1 MNDGR
6 CRVLLVEDTQ
16 IDQMAFKRM
25 VSTQNLP
32 YDYKIA
38 GSVREARDL
47 LASEKFDAI
56 ILDFHLGDGTAFD
69 VLGSVGQTPTIFA
82 TGGGDEELAVKAM
95 KSGASDYLIKDQDR
109 NYLKVLPEVVKNA
122 IHHKKAELELE
133 KYHNNLEALVKERAE
148 QLATEK
154 ELLSVTLAS
163 MGDGLIAVDAD
174 KHITLFNTVAENIL
188 RCRFD
193 DVHGLSV
200 DDVFKIVEEQTRAP
214 AESPVDKVF
223 DSEKIETQT
232 SHCELVA
239 KDGSSCPVSAT
250 AAPIRSKDGAMI
262 GVVMVFRD
270 VSREREIER
279 LKADFISS
287 MSHELR
293 TPLTSI
299 KAYTETILSTPDMPA
314 ETRGEFLGIIDEES
328 DRLASLIESLLEI
341 SKLESGAVE
350 LHRELFDIA
359 AVIKHVK
366 STLQPLADKKN
377 IKLTLRVNDG
387 LPPYDG
393 DKGKMESVITNLAN
407 NAIKFTPEGGG
418 VEVTA
423 EGNAGELKVSVR
435 DTGMGIPKES
445 LTKIFGRFYRVYRPG
460 THIQG
465 TGLGLAIVKEIVMM
479 HGGRIEVES
488 EVDKGT
494 TFTVFLP
501 LETAVRQM
509 ARAELSGIA
518 SRKS

>member
-1 MNDGR
+1 MHE
-6 CRVLLVEDTQ
+6 CRYKLLLVEDTQ

-25 VSTQNLP
+25 VTSQNLP

-38 GSVREARDL
+38 GSVQEARKL
-47 LASEKFDAI
+47 LESDRFDVV

-69 VLGSVGQTPTIFA
+69 VLGSLGQTPSIFA

-95 KSGASDYLIKDQDR
+95 KAGASDYLIKDQDR

-122 IHHKKAELELE
+122 INHKKAELELE
-133 KYHNNLEALVKERAE
+133 KYHNDLESLVKERAE

-163 MGDGLIAVDAD
+163 MGDGLIAVDAS
-174 KHITLFNTVAENIL
+174 KRIMLFNTVAENML
-188 RCRFD
+188 RCRFE
-193 DVHGLSV
+193 DVQDLSV
-200 DDVFKIVEEQTRAP
+200 DEVFKIVDEQTRSP

-223 DSEKIETQT
+223 ESEKIETQT

-239 KDGSSCPVSAT
+239 RDGSRCPVSAT
-250 AAPIRSKDGAMI
+250 AAPIRNKVGAMI

-299 KAYTETILSTPDMPA
+299 KAYTETILSTPDMPD

-350 LHRELFDIA
+350 LHRELFDIT
-359 AVIKHVK
+359 AVIRHVNA
-366 STLQPLADKKN
+366 SLQPLADKKN
-377 IKLTLRVNDG
+377 IRLSLKIGDG
-387 LPPYDG
+387 LPSYDG
-393 DKGKMESVITNLAN
+393 DKGKMESVFTNLVN
-407 NAIKFTPEGGG
+407 NAIKFTPDGGEVATVVRSGGG
-418 VEVTA
+418 
-423 EGNAGELKVSVR
+423 ELVISVS

-445 LTKIFGRFYRVYRPG
+445 LTKIFSRFYRVYRPG

-488 EVDKGT
+488 EIDKGT
-494 TFTVFLP
+494 NFAVFLP
-501 LETAVRQM
+501 LDAATRRAAGAAA
-509 ARAELSGIA
+509 ARIAE
-518 SRKS
+518 